1 MVAAGCVVA
10 AAAGPLRAVRPRRV
24 RVMVKLAL
32 VVIWFAAWALVVWAI
47 IRADERAEREYQDW
61 YEHPDRVWNQ

>member
-1 MVAAGCVVA
+1 
-10 AAAGPLRAVRPRRV
+10 
-24 RVMVKLAL
+24 MVKLAL